1 LCILWCF
8 TDENG
13 HVQSLCRTE
22 MDLNEP
28 PGSINISLQFS
39 IHNVRFCI
47 RTKRSARE
55 ILIRQFGEAGYK
67 HILNR
72 RELLCLA
79 YIDTPHIV
87 IVILV

>member
-8 TDENG
+8 TDGNG
-13 HVQSLCRTE
+13 RVQFLCCTE

-28 PGSINISLQFS
+28 PASINISLQFS
-39 IHNVRFCI
+39 IHNMKFCI

-55 ILIRQFGEAGYK
+55 SLIRQFGEAGYE

-79 YIDTPHIV
+79 NIDTPQIV